1 MALSLSVVSSV
12 SHLTTIRILILLGGE
27 HALLSLSGITGS
39 EEIAAL
45 TLALWKVINPFRA
58 TIGCISSLLHK
69 NILVPGPAFGSF
81 NLVQAHASAAEDTA
95 TREVLRFGIPCSI
108 GRVRMLTNILIEFNE
123 LLFAEK
129 IFVTWHR
136 AEDVLLLRAIVAVDI

>member
-1 MALSLSVVSSV
+1 M
-12 SHLTTIRILILLGGE
+12 
-27 HALLSLSGITGS
+27 
-39 EEIAAL
+39 

-81 NLVQAHASAAEDTA
+81 NLVQAHASAAEDTTTA
-95 TREVLRFGIPCSI
+95 TRAIEVLRFGIPCSI

-123 LLFAEK
+123 LLFTEK
-129 IFVTWHR
+129 ILVTWHR
-136 AEDVLLLRAIVAVDI
+136 AEDILLLRAVVAVVI